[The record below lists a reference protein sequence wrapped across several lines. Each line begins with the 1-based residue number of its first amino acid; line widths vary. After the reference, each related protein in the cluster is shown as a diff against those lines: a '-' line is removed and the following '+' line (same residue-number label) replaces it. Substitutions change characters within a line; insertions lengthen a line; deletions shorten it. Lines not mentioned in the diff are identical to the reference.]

1 MLRTKYSIGREPFS
15 TVNEKVSERIVLSLM
30 SGCVGLLGGAV
41 CVCVSVCEC
50 VCVCVC
56 V

>member
-1 MLRTKYSIGREPFS
+1 MEVMKSEMEVTAFVDS
-15 TVNEKVSERIVLSLM
+15 TDGLGVE
-30 SGCVGLLGGAV
+30 GCWKRVCVCV